1 MNFSSQPTRRSL
13 HEVNV
18 ETLQE
23 DNSTILLKCLLQ
35 PTHQSSS
42 FESEPAIN
50 FAGNRSGGSLQLTD
64 GGPAASAT
72 AYYAYP
78 IPLWRAATNETTN
91 FSTYFEFSVSFP
103 SGGATNSSPFG
114 GFAFFLAPIDSFDHG
129 TSNPIDLS
137 NGTSTSPDFLLAV
150 EFDSFRASSISNG
163 TAAASNDTLAAR
175 VSYNAISKILAV
187 HVEELKASPN
197 SSSLNLTHQVDVR
210 QVLPDQVLVGFSAT
224 NGSAAVL
231 QRITRWNFTSDLEL
245 ERKKFTLKLWMVASV
260 VGLILALFLVA
271 LILYIWRGEGSL
283 RTKILYW
290 IILSLEKGV
299 TFARLPLLWCRLM
312 RRRSKGE
319 DSNLSLGESMD
330 DEFSTG
336 TGPRRFSY
344 RELAVATNN
353 FSEKRKLGEGGFG
366 GVYKGFLSRS
376 GIEVAVKKI
385 SSASKQGRK
394 EYASEVKIISR
405 LRHRNLVQLLG
416 WCHERGEFL
425 LVYEFLPNG
434 SLDRHLFRRQT
445 SPSLPWEIRYNVAVG
460 LAKALLYLHEEWEQC
475 VVHRDIK
482 PSNVML
488 DSSFNAKLGDFGLA
502 RLVDH
507 QQGQHAT
514 GVAGT
519 LGYLAPEC
527 FHTGKAS
534 KESDVYSFGVVALE
548 IATGRRAVEHNKEAE
563 EEVRLLEWV
572 WDMNGQGRL
581 MEAADRRLEA
591 QFEEAQFEVQMERLM
606 LVGLW
611 CAHPDQAQRPSMREA
626 IQALRFEATTIP
638 SLPKTLPLPV
648 FEPLVPAPQGSM
660 SSTPT
665 NTFGSLTT
673 GR

>member
-1 MNFSSQPTRRSL
+1 MPLFFLSSLAFFSFFLARVP
-13 HEVNV
+13 
-18 ETLQE
+18 
-23 DNSTILLKCLLQ
+23 I
-35 PTHQSSS
+35 SSCIGFTFPRFDS
-42 FESEPAIN
+42 ESAIKSS
-50 FAGNRSGGSLQLTD
+50 GNRSIASDGSLQLTD
-64 GGPAASAT
+64 GQPAAST
-72 AYYAYP
+72 YYAHP
-78 IPLWRAATNETTN
+78 IPMWRAATNETAN

-103 SGGATNSSPFG
+103 SGGAANSSPFG
-114 GFAFFLAPIDSFDHG
+114 GFAFFLAPVDSFDHG
-129 TSNPIDLS
+129 TSNPINLS
-137 NGTSTSPDFLLAV
+137 NGTTTSPDRLLAV
-150 EFDSFRASSISNG
+150 EFDSFWANSISNG
-163 TAAASNDTLAAR
+163 TAAVNNDSLAAR
-175 VSYNAISKILAV
+175 ISYTAISNLLV
-187 HVEELKASPN
+187 VRVEELKASPN
-197 SSSLNLTHQVDVR
+197 SSPLNLTYRVDLR
-210 QVLPDQVLVGFSAT
+210 KVLPDQVLVGFSAT

-231 QRITRWNFTSDLEL
+231 QRITNWNFTSDLEP
-245 ERKKFTLKLWMVASV
+245 ESKKSALKLWMVAPAIA
-260 VGLILALFLVA
+260 LILALFLAA

-290 IILSLEKGV
+290 IILSVEKGV
-299 TFARLPLLWCRLM
+299 TFARRPLLWCRLM
-312 RRRSKGE
+312 RRRGKGE
-319 DSNLSLGESMD
+319 DGNLSSGESMD

-344 RELAVATNN
+344 RELALATNN
-353 FSEKRKLGEGGFG
+353 FSEKRKLGQGGFG
-366 GVYKGFLSRS
+366 GVYKGFLVRS
-376 GIEVAVKKI
+376 GSEVAVKKI
-385 SSASKQGRK
+385 SSTSKQGRK

-434 SLDRHLFRRQT
+434 SLDRHLFRRPT
-445 SPSLPWEIRYNVAVG
+445 SSSPPLPWEIRYNVAVG

-488 DSSFNAKLGDFGLA
+488 DSGFNAKLGDFGLA

-507 QQGQHAT
+507 QLGQHAT

-548 IATGRRAVEHNKEAE
+548 IATGRRAVEHDKEAE

-572 WDMNGQGRL
+572 WDMNGKGRL
-581 MEAADRRLEA
+581 IEAVDRRLEE
-591 QFEEAQFEVQMERLM
+591 QFEEAQFEAQMERLM

-626 IQALRFEATTIP
+626 IQALRFEATAIP
-638 SLPKTLPLPV
+638 SLPKTMPVPV
-648 FEPLVPAPQGSM
+648 FQPLVPAPQGSI